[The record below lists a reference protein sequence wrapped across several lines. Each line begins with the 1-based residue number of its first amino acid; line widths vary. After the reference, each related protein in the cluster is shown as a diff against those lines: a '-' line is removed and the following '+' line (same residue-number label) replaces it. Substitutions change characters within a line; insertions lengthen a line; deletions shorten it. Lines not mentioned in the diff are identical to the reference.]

1 MPNQFANPANVMS
14 HYETTAPE
22 IISQTNGMITH
33 FVAGMGTTGTL
44 MGVSKRL
51 KEFNK
56 NISIVGVEPV
66 EGHRIQGLKNM
77 KEAIL
82 PSIYKPSCLDEH
94 FYINDED
101 AFETTRKLAL
111 EEVFLQE
118 CQVVQLWLVHLN

>member
-56 NISIVGVEPV
+56 
-66 EGHRIQGLKNM
+66 K
-77 KEAIL
+77 
-82 PSIYKPSCLDEH
+82 
-94 FYINDED
+94 
-101 AFETTRKLAL
+101 
-111 EEVFLQE
+111 
-118 CQVVQLWLVHLN
+118 HLYCWSRTS